1 MAQKNAAPDKRQAAL
16 MKSHG
21 YDPRYFT
28 VIRDLNFTMFI
39 KDRRDGTVHIID
51 KNVGRI
57 CRK

>member
-51 KNVGRI
+51 KN
-57 CRK
+57 